1 MSTVRT
7 TTTGVADWLGPLL
20 EQSPDGIVLVDNGG
34 RVRSWNPAM
43 LHVSA
48 LPAEVMATATLDTI
62 EASLT
67 RIDTDALA
75 ASSLSPSRVIVTA
88 HDGRLFERTE
98 QVIDLSAHDTGRLV
112 WFRPLERAADL
123 SDADV
128 HQLRSC
134 SEQRRQALRMEA
146 VGRLAGGIAHDF
158 NNMLTVMIGFAEQ
171 LQMEIGDRDSLN
183 QVIRAAT
190 RAADLTKQLLAFS
203 RQQVLRPRVVD
214 VASVVDTMG
223 GMVDRLIGDDV
234 QLEIDAPAGLP
245 SVCADPS
252 QLEQIVLNLAINARD
267 AMPHGG
273 RLSIQVRGITVDSPG
288 PGRGMQPPG
297 GYVQLTVT
305 DTGSG
310 IAPEL
315 LSKVFE
321 PFFTTKGMQGTGLG
335 LSTVYGIVKQSG
347 GFIWVE
353 SEMGAGT
360 TFTIELP
367 VTALPKDATVAH
379 ELLNG
384 SFSQRAGGRILVVE
398 DLEPV
403 RTVTRDMLES
413 EGYEVVAVSS
423 PGEALSV
430 MDAMGDRI
438 DLLLSD
444 VMMPEMTGGDLACA
458 LRAVR
463 PTLPVLFMSGLP
475 KALDWNEPGTFL
487 AKPFTRAMLLS
498 HVRSRLAAAAANA
511 A

>member
-1 MSTVRT
+1 MSTART

-20 EQSPDGIVLVDNGG
+20 DRSPDGILLVDSGG

-43 LHVSA
+43 LRVSA
-48 LPAEVMATATLDTI
+48 LPVDIMATATIDI
-62 EASLT
+62 IDASLT
-67 RIDTDALA
+67 RIDTDALGASIA
-75 ASSLSPSRVIVTA
+75 ASRVIVTA

-98 QVIDLSAHDTGRLV
+98 QAIDLAEDEAGRLV
-112 WFRPLERAADL
+112 WFRPVERAADL

-128 HQLRSC
+128 HQLRTC
-134 SEQRRQALRMEA
+134 SEQRRQALRMES

-158 NNMLTVMIGFAEQ
+158 NNMLTVMLGFAEQ
-171 LQMEIGDRDSLN
+171 LHREIGDHQSLN
-183 QVIRAAT
+183 QVIHAAT

-214 VASVVDTMG
+214 VASVVDAMG

-234 QLEIDAPAGLP
+234 RLEIDASAGLP

-273 RLSIQVRGITVDSPG
+273 RLSIRVRGINVETPE
-288 PGRGMQPPG
+288 PGRAMQPPG

-321 PFFTTKGMQGTGLG
+321 PFFTTKGMHGTGLG

-353 SEMGAGT
+353 SDMGNGT

-379 ELLNG
+379 ELFNG
-384 SFSQRAGGRILVVE
+384 GFSQRAGGRILVVE

-498 HVRSRLAAAAANA
+498 HVRSRLAAKAANA

>member
-1 MSTVRT
+1 MSTERT
-7 TTTGVADWLGPLL
+7 TTTGMADWLGPLL
-20 EQSPDGIVLVDNGG
+20 DRSPDGILLVDSGG

-43 LHVSA
+43 LRVSA
-48 LPAEVMATATLDTI
+48 LPVDVMAMATTEII

-67 RIDTDALA
+67 RIDTDALGASLA
-75 ASSLSPSRVIVTA
+75 ASRVIVTA

-98 QVIDLSAHDTGRLV
+98 QAIDLAED
-112 WFRPLERAADL
+112 
-123 SDADV
+123 
-128 HQLRSC
+128 
-134 SEQRRQALRMEA
+134 EA
-146 VGRLAGGIAHDF
+146 GRLAEGIAHDF
-158 NNMLTVMIGFAEQ
+158 NNMLTMMIGFAEQ
-171 LQMEIGDRDSLN
+171 RQREVGDHQSLN

-214 VASVVDTMG
+214 VASVVDAMG

-234 QLEIDAPAGLP
+234 RLEIDASAGLP

-273 RLSIQVRGITVDSPG
+273 RLSIRVRGINVETPE
-288 PGRGMQPPG
+288 PGRAMQPPG

-315 LSKVFE
+315 LSQVFE
-321 PFFTTKGMQGTGLG
+321 PFFTTKGMHGTGLG
-335 LSTVYGIVKQSG
+335 LSTLYGIVTQSG
-347 GFIWVE
+347 GFIWVA
-353 SEMGAGT
+353 SDMGDGT

-379 ELLNG
+379 ELFNG
-384 SFSQRAGGRILVVE
+384 GFSQRAGGCILVVE

-403 RTVTRDMLES
+403 RTVTRHMLES
-413 EGYEVVAVSS
+413 EGYEVVAVAS

-463 PTLPVLFMSGLP
+463 PSLPVVFMSGLP

-487 AKPFTRAMLLS
+487 AKPFTRVMLLS
-498 HVRSRLAAAAANA
+498 HVRSRLAAAPASAA
-511 A
+511 